1 MASPRRLI
9 LAWLCAMAPWGVRA
23 QDSTLLTPAQLEL
36 REVLQALDPR
46 QWLPH
51 LITPGSAATLPN
63 PRGLPQKGR
72 EGDTAGETT
81 APTAAPSNSSAPG
94 APMPSTAPTEATA
107 PSPVSAGPAP
117 ESPEAKGPAADA
129 SVAPSA
135 HPVVPA
141 PQVAAPTAPRPGT
154 PSDLPTAA
162 AANAASPNPP
172 GQTPATGRQG
182 ADGPSATPTPT
193 PAPAPAP
200 APKPTATTSM
210 APAMPATPA
219 TPAAPAM
226 SGAPTAPSD
235 PASPFTPG
243 PWTPPPVRPAPAASD
258 PLPPLKPDPQRLGY
272 AFDRPAILAQQTLFG
287 VAHGV
292 TLLARACALVPSQS
306 APSQAAYQAWWAK
319 NGSWAEQAER
329 DLARYYFHDRSP
341 EAARLALVKALQ
353 LKTELGF
360 ATDSPAL
367 AAACATL
374 PQALEKPRY
383 DLERLWLVRRDGERL
398 RRATETRE
406 AVAQCRRSAAP
417 ADQARLD
424 AALAAWEQDNG
435 PLEAEAVQRLTQAL
449 TEAAGPE
456 PKDPATAPTE
466 ALTRW
471 QEALRQ
477 NQRQRLGESPNPALC
492 AALAAP
498 GQGGLQGSRHALRS
512 AFDVNKEIR
521 QP

>member
-72 EGDTAGETT
+72 EGETAGETT
-81 APTAAPSNSSAPG
+81 APTAAPSSPTAEG
-94 APMPSTAPTEATA
+94 APMPSTAPTATA
-107 PSPVSAGPAP
+107 PTGADAPGPITASPAP
-117 ESPEAKGPAADA
+117 NNSEATGPTAG
-129 SVAPSA
+129 APSSL
-135 HPVVPA
+135 PVVPS
-141 PQVAAPTAPRPGT
+141 QE
-154 PSDLPTAA
+154 
-162 AANAASPNPP
+162 
-172 GQTPATGRQG
+172 
-182 ADGPSATPTPT
+182 
-193 PAPAPAP
+193 
-200 APKPTATTSM
+200 
-210 APAMPATPA
+210 A
-219 TPAAPAM
+219 TPAAPRTSLPTEVPATARPNPPDGHQGAEGT
-226 SGAPTAPSD
+226 SSAPAPSPRTTTPIPPATDAAPVPPGAPAAPSN

-243 PWTPPPVRPAPAASD
+243 PWTTATPVRPAPAASD

-292 TLLARACALVPSQS
+292 TLLARACALVPGQA
-306 APSQAAYQAWWAK
+306 APSRAAYQAWWDK
-319 NGSWAEQAER
+319 NGPWAEQAER

-406 AVAQCRRSAAP
+406 VVAQCRRSATAE
-417 ADQARLD
+417 DQAQLD
-424 AALAAWEQDNG
+424 KALAAWEQDNG
-435 PLEAEAVQRLTQAL
+435 PLETEAVQRLTQTL

-456 PKDPATAPTE
+456 PKDPANAPAD

-477 NQRQRLGESPNPALC
+477 NQRQRLGDTPDPALC

-498 GQGGLQGSRHALRS
+498 GPGGLQGNRHALRS

>member
-1 MASPRRLI
+1 MA
-9 LAWLCAMAPWGVRA
+9 
-23 QDSTLLTPAQLEL
+23 
-36 REVLQALDPR
+36 
-46 QWLPH
+46 
-51 LITPGSAATLPN
+51 
-63 PRGLPQKGR
+63 
-72 EGDTAGETT
+72 
-81 APTAAPSNSSAPG
+81 
-94 APMPSTAPTEATA
+94 
-107 PSPVSAGPAP
+107 
-117 ESPEAKGPAADA
+117 
-129 SVAPSA
+129 
-135 HPVVPA
+135 
-141 PQVAAPTAPRPGT
+141 
-154 PSDLPTAA
+154 
-162 AANAASPNPP
+162 
-172 GQTPATGRQG
+172 
-182 ADGPSATPTPT
+182 
-193 PAPAPAP
+193 
-200 APKPTATTSM
+200 
-210 APAMPATPA
+210 PA
-219 TPAAPAM
+219 TPAAPAT
-226 SGAPTAPSD
+226 SGAPTAPSN

-243 PWTPPPVRPAPAASD
+243 PWTPPPVRPAPTASD

-456 PKDPATAPTE
+456 PKDPATAPAD

-492 AALAAP
+492 AALVAP
-498 GQGGLQGSRHALRS
+498 GPGGLQGSRHALRS

>member
-1 MASPRRLI
+1 MAFPRRLI
-9 LAWLCAMAPWGVRA
+9 LAWLCAMAPWGARA

-72 EGDTAGETT
+72 EGETTGETT
-81 APTAAPSNSSAPG
+81 ALTAVPSPSSAEG
-94 APMPSTAPTEATA
+94 APMPLTAPAAATAPTGAAT
-107 PSPVSAGPAP
+107 PGPVTASPAP
-117 ESPEAKGPAADA
+117 QSSAAKGPATATT
-129 SVAPSA
+129 VAPPA
-135 HPVVPA
+135 LPVVPSS
-141 PQVAAPTAPRPGT
+141 QEAAPTAPLPGN
-154 PSDLPTAA
+154 PSDIPPAA
-162 AANAASPNPP
+162 ASNTAPPNPP
-172 GQTPATGRQG
+172 GQTPATGHQG
-182 ADGPSATPTPT
+182 TDGPSAAPT
-193 PAPAPAP
+193 PAPAS
-200 APKPTATTSM
+200 APKPTATTSI
-210 APAMPATPA
+210 APT
-219 TPAAPAM
+219 TPAAPLT
-226 SGAPTAPSD
+226 SGAPTAPSN

-243 PWTPPPVRPAPAASD
+243 PWTPPPVRPTPAASD
-258 PLPPLKPDPQRLGY
+258 TLPPLKPDPQRLGY

-306 APSQAAYQAWWAK
+306 APSQAAYQVWWAK

-406 AVAQCRRSAAP
+406 AVAQCRRSAPP

-424 AALAAWEQDNG
+424 GALAAWEQDNA

-456 PKDPATAPTE
+456 PHDPATAPGD

-477 NQRQRLGESPNPALC
+477 NQRQRLGESPNPAFC

-498 GQGGLQGSRHALRS
+498 GPGGLQGSRHALRS

>member
-1 MASPRRLI
+1 
-9 LAWLCAMAPWGVRA
+9 
-23 QDSTLLTPAQLEL
+23 
-36 REVLQALDPR
+36 
-46 QWLPH
+46 
-51 LITPGSAATLPN
+51 
-63 PRGLPQKGR
+63 
-72 EGDTAGETT
+72 
-81 APTAAPSNSSAPG
+81 
-94 APMPSTAPTEATA
+94 
-107 PSPVSAGPAP
+107 
-117 ESPEAKGPAADA
+117 
-129 SVAPSA
+129 
-135 HPVVPA
+135 
-141 PQVAAPTAPRPGT
+141 
-154 PSDLPTAA
+154 
-162 AANAASPNPP
+162 
-172 GQTPATGRQG
+172 
-182 ADGPSATPTPT
+182 
-193 PAPAPAP
+193 
-200 APKPTATTSM
+200 M
-210 APAMPATPA
+210 APAMPAAPA

-226 SGAPTAPSD
+226 SGASSAPSN

-243 PWTPPPVRPAPAASD
+243 PWTPPPVRPAPTASD

-341 EAARLALVKALQ
+341 EAARLALVQALQ

-456 PKDPATAPTE
+456 PKDPATAPAD

-498 GQGGLQGSRHALRS
+498 GPGGLQGSRHALRS

>member
-1 MASPRRLI
+1 MAFPRRLI
-9 LAWLCAMAPWGVRA
+9 LAWLCAMAPWGARA

-46 QWLPH
+46 QWLPR
-51 LITPGSAATLPN
+51 LVTPGSAATLPN
-63 PRGLPQKGR
+63 PRGLPQKER
-72 EGDTAGETT
+72 EGETAWEAT
-81 APTAAPSNSSAPG
+81 APTAASSSPSAQG
-94 APMPSTAPTEATA
+94 APMPSTAPATSTVSTGTTA
-107 PSPVSAGPAP
+107 PSPVSTGPAP
-117 ESPEAKGPAADA
+117 QSSEAKGPAAADA
-129 SVAPSA
+129 SVARPA
-135 HPVVPA
+135 HPVAPA
-141 PQVAAPTAPRPGT
+141 PQEAVPTAPLPGT

-162 AANAASPNPP
+162 AANTASPNPP
-172 GQTPATGRQG
+172 GQTPATGRQE
-182 ADGPSATPTPT
+182 ADGPSA
-193 PAPAPAP
+193 APAPQ
-200 APKPTATTSM
+200 PTATTSI
-210 APAMPATPA
+210 APTEPIASAP
-219 TPAAPAM
+219 PAAPAT
-226 SGAPTAPSD
+226 SGAPAAPSNL
-235 PASPFTPG
+235 ASPFTPG
-243 PWTPPPVRPAPAASD
+243 PWTTATPVRPTPAASD

-292 TLLARACALVPSQS
+292 TLLARACALVPGQA

-319 NGSWAEQAER
+319 NGPWAEQAER

-406 AVAQCRRSAAP
+406 VVAQCRASATAE
-417 ADQARLD
+417 DQAQLD
-424 AALAAWEQDNG
+424 KALAAWEQDNG
-435 PLEAEAVQRLTQAL
+435 PLETEAVQRLTQTL

-456 PKDPATAPTE
+456 PKDPANAPAD

-477 NQRQRLGESPNPALC
+477 NQRQRLGDTPDPALC

-498 GQGGLQGSRHALRS
+498 GPGGLQGSRHALRS